1 MEQHNTNGMA
11 IAQFLDKHPRV
22 RRVYYPGLKTHPNHK
37 IARGQMSG
45 FGGVVSFEI
54 EGGMKTTSRFVDE
67 LEVPYI
73 APSLGGVESLV
84 EQPAIMSYYEMDR
97 DERLQIGI
105 KDELVRYSTGIENAE
120 DLILDLEQALEKI

>member
-1 MEQHNTNGMA
+1 
-11 IAQFLDKHPRV
+11 
-22 RRVYYPGLKTHPNHK
+22 
-37 IARGQMSG
+37 
-45 FGGVVSFEI
+45 
-54 EGGMKTTSRFVDE
+54 MKTTSRFVDE

-97 DERLQIGI
+97 DERLQLGI